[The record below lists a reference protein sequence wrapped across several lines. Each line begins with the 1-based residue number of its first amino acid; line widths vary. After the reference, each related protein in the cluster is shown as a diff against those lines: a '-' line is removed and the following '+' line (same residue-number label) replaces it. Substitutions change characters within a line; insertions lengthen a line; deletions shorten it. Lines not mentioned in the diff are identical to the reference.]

1 MDDQLQIQANRC
13 SIRMGYRVDC
23 PGQSGDVTPEAD
35 AFHAAREGS
44 RRAEHVIDVGGRTG
58 LGRSMIR
65 SVRSTAPGTVLT
77 FTGEKPRSTAVRLF
91 GTTARVVYRTDEI
104 EHARR
109 READLGHLDSMELL
123 DILMDLPAD
132 SAVPTASVGAT
143 SQSLL
148 CCAPEGVVRFAV
160 SSVTR
165 LVRPVVTPLLAVVHA
180 RDWHDGLERASR
192 FAAYCPRLVVVRE
205 LPPDSEQALAEA
217 SFYGIGVAVGARS
230 APTVV
235 LEPEPFLDWQPS
247 VAWWHF
253 TEQVYRPS
261 LGH

>member
-1 MDDQLQIQANRC
+1 ME
-13 SIRMGYRVDC
+13 
-23 PGQSGDVTPEAD
+23 T
-35 AFHAAREGS
+35 
-44 RRAEHVIDVGGRTG
+44 
-58 LGRSMIR
+58 
-65 SVRSTAPGTVLT
+65 
-77 FTGEKPRSTAVRLF
+77 VRLF
-91 GTTARVVYRTDEI
+91 GTTARVAYRTDKI

-109 READLGHLDSMELL
+109 RQADLGHLDSMELL
-123 DILMDLPAD
+123 DILMDLPAG
-132 SAVPTASVGAT
+132 SAVPTASVGTA
-143 SQSLL
+143 SLSLL
-148 CCAPEGVVRFAV
+148 RRAPEGVIGFAA

-180 RDWHDGLERASR
+180 REWHDGLERASR

-253 TEQVYRPS
+253 TEQVYRHS